1 MIYTPAAE
9 SIDHGEHKMADD
21 VTEEDVENDEVDLED
36 VEEDEVD
43 LEDIE
48 EDEADS
54 EDIEG
59 DDNSVMAKDENTEAL
74 EELEAEELAL
84 LDEEADSVLLVDEA
98 RELRDIRRE
107 EFSLHQ
113 GAEEKRSDEFVC
125 SSCFMVK
132 RTSQLAKKRK
142 LICKD
147 CAA

>member
-1 MIYTPAAE
+1 MVYTPAAE
-9 SIDHGEHKMADD
+9 NIDDGEDKMADD
-21 VTEEDVENDEVDLED
+21 VAEEDLEEDEIDSED
-36 VEEDEVD
+36 VEED
-43 LEDIE
+43 
-48 EDEADS
+48 
-54 EDIEG
+54 
-59 DDNSVMAKDENTEAL
+59 DNSVVAKDEDTEAL

-107 EFSLHQ
+107 EFSLHK